1 MDLLDYFELPRAA
14 SFINGQFLEAS
25 FDMPLVS
32 PITGKAW
39 KYLAN
44 ADANDIACAIQ
55 SAKAALPLWSERPA
69 HLRGQL
75 LRALGDILLA
85 HKELFAKSMAFEM
98 GKPLRDGAAEVEY
111 AAGYFHWFSG
121 EAERIYGKTIPS
133 PYADKKLLTL
143 FQPIGVCAAIVP
155 WNFPIAM
162 AARKIAAALAAG
174 CTIVVKPAPE
184 CPITLLL
191 LAVACRELQLPPGVL
206 NILIGDGKMI
216 GEALVASPLV
226 KQLSFT
232 GSSAVGRL
240 LYAASAPT
248 LKKLTLELGGSA
260 PFIVCD
266 DADLDKAVRGA
277 IYAKFRN
284 NGQSCVAAQRF
295 LIQKNIF
302 DPFVA
307 KLVEAIQKLIFGNP
321 LEFSTEISEIIHPS
335 SLAKMQVHLQDA
347 LAKGA
352 KLLYQRGD
360 PPTPAILGGIRDDM
374 AVWNEESF
382 APLIALTTFDT
393 IEDAIAL
400 ANASPYGLA
409 AYAFTESLT
418 RAYAFL
424 EELECGMIGI
434 NSGRVSMPQA
444 PFGGVKASG
453 FGREGGYSGIDEYI
467 VEKYACIQTN

>member
-14 SFINGQFLEAS
+14 SFINGQFLEAN
-25 FDMPLVS
+25 FDTPLVS
-32 PITGKAW
+32 PVTGKAW

-44 ADANDIACAIQ
+44 ADANDIASAIQ
-55 SAKAALPLWSERPA
+55 SAEAAQPLWAKLPA
-69 HLRGQL
+69 HLRGQQ
-75 LRALGDILLA
+75 LRTLGDTLLA

-98 GKPLRDGAAEVEY
+98 GKPLRDGAAEVDY

-121 EAERIYGKTIPS
+121 EAERVYGKTIPS

-143 FQPIGVCAAIVP
+143 RQPIGVCAAIVP
-155 WNFPIAM
+155 WNFPLAM

-184 CPITLLL
+184 CPITLSL
-191 LAVACRELQLPPGVL
+191 LAVACRELLLPAGVL
-206 NILIGDGKMI
+206 NILIGEGKAI
-216 GEALVASPLV
+216 GEALVASPIV
-226 KQLSFT
+226 RQLSFT
-232 GSSAVGRL
+232 GSSATGRL
-240 LYAASAPT
+240 LYAAAAPT

-284 NGQSCVAAQRF
+284 NGQSCVGAQRF

-302 DPFVA
+302 EPFVE
-307 KLVEAIQKLIFGNP
+307 KLIEAIQKLVIGSP
-321 LEFSTEISEIIHPS
+321 LEFSTEISEIVHPT
-335 SLAKMQVHLQDA
+335 SLAKMQTHLQDA

-360 PPTPAILGGIRDDM
+360 PPSPAVLGGIRGDM
-374 AVWNEESF
+374 AVWSEETF
-382 APLIALTTFDT
+382 GPLVALMTFDT

-400 ANASPYGLA
+400 ANESAYGLA
-409 AYAFTESLT
+409 GYAFTESLT
-418 RAYAFL
+418 RAHTFI
-424 EELECGMIGI
+424 EDLECGMIGI
-434 NSGRVSMPQA
+434 NGGAVSMPQA

-453 FGREGGYSGIDEYI
+453 FGREGGYSGIDEYL
-467 VEKYACIQTN
+467 VDKYVCIQTS